1 MSRTTSKL
9 ATRRK
14 PHVLYFTEEANLTPE
29 QQRELD
35 AIPGARHRNAALVDP
50 DAPLEQGVTGV
61 AGPAVPECYSDFPV
75 VEADP
80 ATLEEAEE
88 EEEEADGQDYDAM
101 TAPQLK
107 KLLDAAKVKYPAGAK
122 KAALVALCQEHLT
135 ETEEE

>member
-1 MSRTTSKL
+1 MSRNSSKL

-14 PHVLYFTEEANLTPE
+14 PHVLYFTEEANLTAE

-61 AGPAVPECYSDFPV
+61 AGPAIPDCYSDFPV
-75 VEADP
+75 IEADP
-80 ATLEEAEE
+80 AALEEAEE
-88 EEEEADGQDYDAM
+88 EEEADADDYDAM

-107 KLLDAAKVKYPAGAK
+107 KLLDEAKVKYPTNAK

-135 ETEEE
+135 AEE